1 MLAGFFL
8 FMEDQNTN
16 TDTAQAQTTVDEQ
29 VNNTGAEAQQ
39 DSGVG
44 TQPTEQQKTVHT
56 EVTQTR
62 EKTFTQADIDR
73 IVKDRLSKAVKSEL
87 RKLTGETEG
96 QPTVSDLQQQLKDTE
111 QRARTFETKEQI
123 RDFLLDS
130 RNKTAV
136 RPENMRSIEK
146 LVFAEVEFDDSGEIT
161 NLKEAIDRVRS
172 EAPSLFVTTTTQI
185 NGNTGRN
192 QPGIVDFNEQLRA
205 AAGYRPR

>member
-1 MLAGFFL
+1 MS
-8 FMEDQNTN
+8 EETTTTVIEETNTSAEEGKN
-16 TDTAQAQTTVDEQ
+16 TESINDTGADTDTAQQNQARQERIDI
-29 VNNTGAEAQQ
+29 
-39 DSGVG
+39 
-44 TQPTEQQKTVHT
+44 
-56 EVTQTR
+56 TQTR
-62 EKTFTQADIDR
+62 EF
-73 IVKDRLSKAVKSEL
+73 KAA
-87 RKLTGETEG
+87 LTAAMEKKIPQMKKQIAREISGESDG
-96 QPTVSDLQQQLKDTE
+96 MPTVAELQEQLKSTE
-111 QRARTFETKEQI
+111 ARARTFETKEQI
-123 RDFLLDS
+123 RDFLTDS

-172 EAPSLFVTTTTQI
+172 EAPSLFVSNTTQI

>member
-1 MLAGFFL
+1 MS
-8 FMEDQNTN
+8 EEN
-16 TDTAQAQTTVDEQ
+16 TDTAQAQTTADEQ

-44 TQPTEQQKTVHT
+44 TQPTEQHKTVRTT
-56 EVTQTR
+56 EETQTR

-87 RKLTGETEG
+87 RKLTGETDG
-96 QPTVSDLQQQLKDTE
+96 QPTVSELTQQLKDTE